1 MQSNDLMSLLLYL
14 ASQPVSG
21 SGGGGSGGTSVYISS
36 CVITEDG
43 DLVTTLS
50 DGTVINAG
58 KCKGDKGDK
67 GEKGETGSQGIAGE
81 KGETGEAGADGISPT
96 ISVVANTT
104 SVYQLK
110 ITNADGSSFI
120 TPNLIGAGSTTKRY
134 YIFDNALHTNYTEK
148 IYTVFNNTLKSL
160 QEYIDEGKTFCN
172 ESTNYVLNYNTNDFG
187 WSGAVTTFNTVPMSL
202 SSSQYVLIG
211 YSTSALKEN
220 ESIKLIPSN
229 LVTGSTDLEKAQS
242 IQSVLA
248 SGSTSIQSI
257 DLSYEY
263 SPNGVTEAI
272 SLSSIQDGD
281 YYFVWTSTSDNS
293 VPKISD
299 ITVM

>member
-1 MQSNDLMSLLLYL
+1 MPTELLNLMLYL
-14 ASQPVSG
+14 ASQPKSTG
-21 SGGGGSGGTSVYISS
+21 SGGGSGGTSVYISS
-36 CVITEDG
+36 CEITEDG
-43 DLVTTLS
+43 DLITTLS

-58 KCKGDKGDK
+58 KCKGDKGEK
-67 GEKGETGSQGIAGE
+67 GEKGDTGSQGVAGE
-81 KGETGEAGADGISPT
+81 KGETGESGADGISPT
-96 ISVVANTT
+96 IQVVTNTT

-120 TPNLIGAGSTTKRY
+120 TPNLIGAGSTTKRH
-134 YIFDNALHTNYTEK
+134 YIFENALYTNYTES

-160 QEYIDEGKTFCN
+160 QEYIDEGKDFCN
-172 ESTNYVLNYNTNDFG
+172 ESTNHVLNYNVNDFN
-187 WSGAVTTFNTVPMSL
+187 WSGVVITFSTVPMSL
-202 SSSQYVLIG
+202 SNSQYILIG

-220 ESIKLIPSN
+220 EAIKLIPSN

-248 SGSTSIQSI
+248 SGGTSIQSI

-281 YYFVWTSTSDNS
+281 YYLVWTATSDNS

-299 ITVM
+299 ITIM